1 MVVIKNIIGYIMKL
15 NEALSILKNNNYIV
29 EATSQQYCMDC
40 GAKVDPHDNYCETC
54 GAELDEDD
62 DVGSKEEAEKELGK
76 LNVVVSKFCTNC
88 GHKLDYKDSKSG
100 KCTKCGDNLMEQ
112 DPDNRTFLDA
122 LKIFTTMKM
131 SKSDFIDIK
140 YGIKDGYYRFI
151 IDCTPIEKACTE
163 LYNKKSDDELMKIQI
178 DACQKLQNS
187 FKKMLEKLKKSDKI
201 RYKNN
206 KFYYECKKENF
217 DLHEFNF
224 ITKILLEYLLNDSML
239 YSLLGICK
247 ENKK

>member
-1 MVVIKNIIGYIMKL
+1 MNLSEAFIILRKH
-15 NEALSILKNNNYIV
+15 NFIV
-29 EATSQQYCMDC
+29 EATSQQYCMNC
-40 GAKVDPHDNYCETC
+40 GAKVDPHDNYCGTC

-76 LNVVVSKFCTNC
+76 LNMVLTKFCANC
-88 GHKLDYKDSKSG
+88 GHELNQKDIKSG
-100 KCTKCGDNLMEQ
+100 KCSNCGDNIMVQ
-112 DPDNRTFLDA
+112 DPNNKTFLDH
-122 LKIFTTMKM
+122 LKTFTNMKM
-131 SKSDFIDIK
+131 YRSDYIDVK

-163 LYNKKSDDELMKIQI
+163 LNNKKSNDKVTQIQI
-178 DACQKLQNS
+178 DSCQKLQNS
-187 FKKMLEKLKKSDKI
+187 FKKMLEQLKKSNKI

-224 ITKILLEYLLNDSML
+224 ITKILTQYLLNDSFL
-239 YSLLGICK
+239 DDLLAITK
-247 ENKK
+247 D